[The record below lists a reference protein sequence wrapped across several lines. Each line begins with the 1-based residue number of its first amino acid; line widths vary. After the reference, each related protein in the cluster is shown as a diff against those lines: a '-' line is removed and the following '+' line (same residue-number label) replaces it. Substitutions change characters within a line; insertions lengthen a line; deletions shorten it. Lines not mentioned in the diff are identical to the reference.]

1 MGRPSTREKLLDCA
15 EQLFAERGLDAVS
28 LRSINAEAG
37 LSAAALHYHFG
48 SKQSLLD
55 ALLERR
61 MAQPM
66 EQRAKMLDALEA
78 HPLAPTSREVLE
90 ALIRPLAELVAREGE
105 GGRRYV
111 RLLSRLQADGNIWG
125 HRFVGER
132 YAEGITRLEPLLQCA
147 LPDLPTPLVRVRFA
161 LAIELLLR
169 SLAGWEG
176 LAAQLQDGET
186 SLDEFVDGLLDF
198 LTGAMEAPN
207 SLTLSHFGATP
218 NATAATSRD
227 ARMPGDDT

>member
-1 MGRPSTREKLLDCA
+1 MARPSARERILDCA
-15 EQLFAERGLDAVS
+15 EQLFADRGLDAVS
-28 LRSINAEAG
+28 LRSINAAAG

-48 SKQSLLD
+48 SKESLLD

-66 EQRAKMLDALEA
+66 EQRAQILDALEA
-78 HPLAPTSREVLE
+78 RPLAPSAREVLE
-90 ALIRPLAELVAREGE
+90 ALIRPLAELVLREGE

-111 RLLSRLQADGNIWG
+111 RLMSRLQADDNLWG
-125 HRFVGER
+125 HRFVGQR
-132 YAEGITRLEPLLQCA
+132 YAEGITRLEPLLQRA
-147 LPDLPTPLVRVRFA
+147 LPELPASLVRVRFA

-176 LAAQLQDGET
+176 LATQLQAGET
-186 SLDEFVDGLLDF
+186 SLDEFVEGLLDF

-207 SLTLSHFGATP
+207 SLTFTHSGTP
-218 NATAATSRD
+218 DKPMAATHRD
-227 ARMPGDDT
+227 ARTPGDDT